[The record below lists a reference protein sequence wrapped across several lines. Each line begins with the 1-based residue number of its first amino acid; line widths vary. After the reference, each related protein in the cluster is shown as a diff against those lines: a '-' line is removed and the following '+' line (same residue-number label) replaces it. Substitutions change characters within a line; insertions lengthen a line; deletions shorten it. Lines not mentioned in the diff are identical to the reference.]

1 MIRSYWAKK
10 LLPPLLL
17 LPYDYWLFEEKKT
30 YLNLSCRYYWKD
42 LGRIEEHSNWLSSL
56 AQDFL

>member
-1 MIRSYWAKK
+1 MKK
-10 LLPPLLL
+10 LLSPLLL

-30 YLNLSCRYYWKD
+30 YLNLSCHYYWKD
-42 LGRIEEHSNWLSSL
+42 LGRNEEYSDWLSSL